1 MDCRHKKNNGKYM
14 SNNYPTGTV
23 TFLFTDIEGS
33 TKLAQG
39 YPDNWETLRA
49 RHHAILQSAMD
60 AHNGHVF
67 QIIGDAFCVAFHTA
81 GDALRAALKSQV
93 GLQAE
98 IWGEAPIK
106 VRMGIHTGK
115 ADVQADGEY
124 HGYLAMSRIQR
135 LMSAAH
141 GGQVLISLA
150 TEELIRDELPEG
162 ISLLD
167 MGEHRLKD
175 LTHPEHIYQVNAP
188 DLPAVFPALKTL
200 DAQLNNLP
208 SQLTPFVG
216 REREIAAALGLLRN
230 PNVRLV
236 TLTGAGGTGKTRLSL
251 QVAADLLDEF
261 EHGVWFVELASIT
274 DPELVLPTIA
284 STLKVKESA
293 GTTIE
298 QSLQDYLH
306 KKQLLLVVD
315 NFEQVVGAAL
325 KIVPLLNA
333 APKIKI
339 MVSSREVLRLRGE
352 HDYPVPPLGL
362 PETKRKQTAA
372 VIGQYEAVALFVQHA
387 LAANPSF
394 VLDEENAST
403 VADICSRL
411 DGLPLAIELAAAR
424 SRLLKPTAIF
434 EKLKNKLDTLIG
446 GARDLPRRQQTIR
459 GAIDWS
465 YELLDEP
472 EKVLFARLGVFVGG
486 WTLESAEAVCG
497 EGLSVNVLNGIES
510 LLDKSLIRQMEGRSG
525 ESRFTM
531 LETIREYA
539 FERLSQRTEFQSI
552 QQAHADIIAALLD
565 KVRVAAGSPEEAT
578 WFTRLDDELDNL
590 RSAVE
595 WTLENNQPTLA
606 MLAGRPNLY
615 WYERVNF
622 REPLRWL
629 ERALELKVDV
639 PSIEKAYALNS
650 AGNFYHNLNDMPR
663 AKMYFESAMPLFRG
677 ENDRSGISRVLNN
690 LGNMEFNEKNFE
702 KARQFYEESLT
713 YEETDS
719 WGAAMTSI
727 NLGSLA
733 RLRGDWEQSRKYY
746 LLTREIC
753 ERLGSETGISSAT
766 LWLAGLDLALRN
778 LEEAKKGYENGFNA
792 TWIRTNPLYRGIA
805 DGFLA
810 YIDLLMS
817 NEKDVRQRLN
827 QSLEASAEFL
837 DQTPNIPSPWLVI
850 EGQARLDVM
859 DGRMQ
864 RAAYLFGA
872 SWTQREEDDWPLAE
886 AERPDYEA
894 CINTIRAALGDE
906 PFNKLFEKGKAMSL
920 KDAVALALEENHA

>member
-1 MDCRHKKNNGKYM
+1 M
-14 SNNYPTGTV
+14 SNTYPTGTV

-33 TKLAQG
+33 TKLAQE

-49 RHHAILQSAMD
+49 RHHAILQFAMD

-115 ADVQADGEY
+115 ADAQADGEY

-188 DLPAVFPALKTL
+188 DLPTVFPTLKTL

-216 REREIAAALGLLRN
+216 REREIAAMLGLLRN

-251 QVAADLLDEF
+251 QVAADVLDEF
-261 EHGVWFVELASIT
+261 EHGVWFVELASLT

-284 STLKVKESA
+284 STLKVKEAAS
-293 GTTIE
+293 TTIE
-298 QSLQDYLH
+298 QTLQTYLH
-306 KKQLLLVVD
+306 NKHLLLALD
-315 NFEQVVGAAL
+315 NFEQVIGAAPT
-325 KIVPLLNA
+325 IAQLLNA

-362 PETKRKQTAA
+362 PESKRHQTIA
-372 VIGQYEAVALFVQHA
+372 VLAQYEAIALFIQHA
-387 LAANPSF
+387 QAASPSF

-403 VADICSRL
+403 VADICTRL

-424 SRLLKPTAIF
+424 SRLLKPAVML
-434 EKLKNKLDTLIG
+434 EKLKRCLDTLTS

-459 GAIDWS
+459 GTIDWS
-465 YELLDEP
+465 YDLLDDA

-486 WTLESAEAVCG
+486 WTLDSAESVCG
-497 EGLSVNVLNGIES
+497 GEGSVNVLNGIES

-539 FERLSQRTEFQSI
+539 FEKLSQRAEFQSI
-552 QQAHADIIAALLD
+552 RQAHADTIATLLE
-565 KVRVAAGSPEEAT
+565 KVRVATATPEEAT

-595 WTLENNQPTLA
+595 WALENNQPTLA
-606 MLAGRPNLY
+606 MLAGRPYLY
-615 WYERVNF
+615 WYERVNIH
-622 REPLRWL
+622 EPLRWL
-629 ERALELKVDV
+629 ERALEFKIDV
-639 PSIEKAYALNS
+639 PPIEKAYALNS
-650 AGNFYHNLNDMPR
+650 AGNFYHDLHDMPR
-663 AKMYFESAMPLFRG
+663 ARMYYESALPLFLDANEKAGLAR
-677 ENDRSGISRVLNN
+677 ILNN
-690 LGNMEFNEKNFE
+690 LGNMEFAEKNFE
-702 KARQFYEESLT
+702 KAQKFYEQSLAH
-713 YEETDS
+713 EETDS
-719 WGAAMTSI
+719 FGNAMTSI

-733 RLRGDWEQSRKYY
+733 RLRGDWAQSRKYY
-746 LLTREIC
+746 LHTREVC
-753 ERLGSETGISSAT
+753 ERLGAETGVSSAT
-766 LWLAGLDLALRN
+766 LWLAGLELALRN
-778 LEEAKKGYENGFNA
+778 LEEAKKGYESGFNA
-792 TWIRTNPLYRGIA
+792 TWIRTNPLYRDIA
-805 DGFLA
+805 NGFLA
-810 YIDLLMS
+810 YIDLLMGD
-817 NEKDVRQRLN
+817 EKDVRQRLS
-827 QSLEASAEFL
+827 QSLEASAEFVN
-837 DQTPNIPSPWLVI
+837 QTPNLPLPWLLI

-859 DGRMQ
+859 DGHMGS
-864 RAAYLFGA
+864 AAQLFGA
-872 SWTQREEDDWPLAE
+872 SWTQRDMDDWPLTE
-886 AERPDYEA
+886 FERPDYEA
-894 CINTIRAALGDE
+894 CINAIRAAIDDE
-906 PFNKLFEKGKAMSL
+906 TFTKLFEKGKAMSL
-920 KDAVALALEENHA
+920 KDAVALALDENHA